1 MPLILP
7 SRLASPH
14 TTPISA
20 PANNTG
26 RPSPRII
33 ENGGSSSPLPSP
45 FLSAFSPHSPSLRA
59 SSRVRASS
67 SQRASTTPVLAP
79 SPPQPITLS
88 FRIESPP
95 LVLYG
100 KPTESTGAL
109 LSGLFTLEVLEK
121 VAFPVK
127 TVHMAIVQEVKTIK
141 PNSGQCP
148 NCLNHTTELA
158 RWDVLTHPADL
169 PKSSHVYPFSH
180 LIPGSVPATTK
191 NSVFSVSYHLIA
203 VAVPDNT
210 RHRIPDPS
218 HPGAVYRFPN
228 IEIKYPLNI
237 KRSIIRGPDRNSVR
251 VFPPT
256 DIVAQI
262 SLPSAVF
269 PDSAFPFELVIE
281 GISITKEDN
290 PHRRSRWRMRK
301 ISWRIDEEA
310 KIKVFRCPAHLHIP
324 LSKNGSPPRSRST
337 SRNPRSAR
345 SSPLVHPS
353 TANASSS
360 ATSAM
365 SFPSIAASN
374 ISRSNPASPGLA
386 PNSSDSAQQ
395 LPQSQLAQ
403 SSTPQ
408 QPDEEVYYIE
418 ETRTIGAGEIK
429 NNWKTDFSGKGKIEL
444 LTELSSALGKAG
456 CDIDDPTFGLL
467 TSHVLVVEMVVAEEA
482 IMTKSKQVMPTGA
495 ARVLRMQFSLV
506 MTERSGL
513 GIAWDDEVP
522 PVYAD
527 VPLSPPEYKNVA
539 KLPAIEDVMLDS
551 NEEYARGITARLSNL
566 NLR

>member
-7 SRLASPH
+7 SRLNSPH
-14 TTPISA
+14 TTPISGPVSSA
-20 PANNTG
+20 G
-26 RPSPRII
+26 RPSPGII
-33 ENGGSSSPLPSP
+33 ENGRSNSPLPSP
-45 FLSAFSPHSPSLRA
+45 FLSAFSPNSPSLRA
-59 SSRVRASS
+59 SSRARAASFH
-67 SQRASTTPVLAP
+67 RASTTPVLTP
-79 SPPQPITLS
+79 SPPQPVSLS

-95 LVLYG
+95 LILYG

-121 VAFPVK
+121 VPFPVNS
-127 TVHMAIVQEVKTIK
+127 VHMAIIQEVKTLK
-141 PNSGQCP
+141 PQSNQCP

-210 RHRIPDPS
+210 RHKVADPN
-218 HPGAVYRFPN
+218 HPGATYRFPN
-228 IEIKYPLNI
+228 FEIKYPLNI

-262 SLPSAVF
+262 SLPSTVF
-269 PDSAFPFELVIE
+269 PDSAFPFELVLE
-281 GISITKEDN
+281 GITVQKEDN
-290 PHRRSRWRMRK
+290 FHRLTRWRMRK
-301 ISWRIDEEA
+301 INWRIDENA
-310 KIKVFRCPAHLHIP
+310 KIKAFRCPAHLHIP
-324 LSKNGSPPRSRST
+324 FTKSKSPSQSRTT

-345 SSPLVHPS
+345 SSPLVH
-353 TANASSS
+353 ANTSASGMFSS
-360 ATSAM
+360 AVMGSLNTSH
-365 SFPSIAASN
+365 
-374 ISRSNPASPGLA
+374 SNPASPALA
-386 PNSSDSAQQ
+386 PGSSSATQQ
-395 LPQSQLAQ
+395 PPQSPQVQPL
-403 SSTPQ
+403 TPQ
-408 QPDEEVYYIE
+408 QNAAEEAFYIE
-418 ETRTIGAGEIK
+418 EMRTIGAGEIK
-429 NNWKTDFSGKGKIEL
+429 NNWKTDFAGKGKIEL
-444 LTELSSALGKAG
+444 LAELSSAMGNAG
-456 CDIDDPTFGLL
+456 CDIDDPTFGLV
-467 TSHVLVVEMVVAEEA
+467 TKHTLVIEMVVAEEA
-482 IMTKSKQVMPTGA
+482 VMPKSKQVMPTGA

-527 VPLSPPEYKNVA
+527 VPLSPPEYQNVA

-551 NEEYARGITARLSNL
+551 NEEYSSGINARLRNL
-566 NLR
+566 NMG